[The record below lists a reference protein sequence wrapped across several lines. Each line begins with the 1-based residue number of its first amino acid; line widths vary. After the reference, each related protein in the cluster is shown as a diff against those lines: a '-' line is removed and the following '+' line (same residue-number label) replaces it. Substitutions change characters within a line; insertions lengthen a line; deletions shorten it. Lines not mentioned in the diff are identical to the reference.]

1 MGLTLHRAQPAKQ
14 VLHALHVRFKSRNAL
29 PRLSIN
35 LTIVLFASGLD
46 FHHCPCSSLYA
57 CSHRSCF
64 NVS

>member
-35 LTIVLFASGLD
+35 LTMYIVSKAALEGRGLYPII
-46 FHHCPCSSLYA
+46 FGPKSERLVL
-57 CSHRSCF
+57 R
-64 NVS
+64 